1 MLRAAVPA
9 LVRIAVHRSRAV
21 RRRGRLLAAALC
33 GLLATGAAIADGA
46 AALAPCRLK
55 GIEREVQCGSIAV
68 PEDPDRPQGRRLEI
82 GFALVPALARRHE
95 ADPLFVLAGGPGQA
109 ASAVAAAMQPVLARV
124 NTRRAIVYVDQRG
137 TGRSNALD
145 CAPERGG
152 ESIADTVDPQRAL
165 ARLGACVQRLGAR
178 ADLRQY
184 ATWIAVRDLDAVRAA
199 LGAERINLWG
209 GSYGTRVALEYLRQY
224 PQRVR
229 SIVLDGV
236 APATMALPASL
247 AVDADSAL
255 QAMVSDC
262 AADSRC
268 RERFPTLNEDLRR
281 LRAAAERAAPIRARH
296 PVSGELETLRLD
308 RDLLAGLLRAPLYA
322 PPLRALLP
330 HAVVQAAGGRF
341 EPLLALNFALA
352 GAVGDNFAEAMHFA
366 VVCAEDLPRVDA
378 AARTAARASA
388 FGDGS
393 VALYERACA
402 KVPVRAVPEGFSE
415 APRSDVPVLI
425 LSGGADPVTPPR
437 HGQSVERHLP
447 RALHLIAPHLAHGV
461 SPQGCAPQLIARFL
475 RQAQAAGRGP
485 FAGIEDGGD
494 AGCLARIPAPTVFS
508 APRTG
513 R

>member
-9 LVRIAVHRSRAV
+9 LVRLAVHRRRTV
-21 RRRGRLLAAALC
+21 RRRSRLLAAALC
-33 GLLATGAAIADGA
+33 GLFAAGAANAGNTA
-46 AALAPCRLK
+46 ELTPCRLK
-55 GIEREVQCGSIAV
+55 GIEREVQCGSVSV
-68 PEDPDRPQGRRLEI
+68 PEDPDRPQGRRIEI

-95 ADPLFVLAGGPGQA
+95 PDPLFVLAGGPGQA
-109 ASAVAAAMQPVLARV
+109 AGGVAAAMQPVLARI
-124 NTRRAIVYVDQRG
+124 NARRAIVYVDQRG

-145 CAPERGG
+145 CTPERAGA
-152 ESIADTVDPQRAL
+152 SIADSVDPQHVL

-184 ATWIAVRDLDAVRAA
+184 ATWIAVRDLEAVRAA

-255 QAMVSDC
+255 QAMLSSC

-268 RERFPTLNEDLRR
+268 RARFPTLDQDLRR
-281 LRAAAERAAPIRARH
+281 LRAVAERAAPIRARH
-296 PVSGELETLRLD
+296 PVSGEVETLRLD

-322 PPLRALLP
+322 PPLAALLP
-330 HAVVQAAGGRF
+330 HAIVQAAGGRF
-341 EPLLALNFALA
+341 EPLLALNFALT
-352 GAVGDNFAEAMHFA
+352 GAVGENFAEAMHFA

-402 KVPVRAVPEGFSE
+402 KIPVRAVPEDFYQ
-415 APRSDVPVLI
+415 APRSDVPVLL

-437 HGQSVERHLP
+437 HGQSVVPGLA
-447 RALHLIAPHLAHGV
+447 RALHLVAPNLAHGV
-461 SPQGCAPQLIARFL
+461 SAQGCAPELIARFL

-485 FAGIEDGGD
+485 FAGIEDGRD
-494 AGCLARIPAPTVFS
+494 AGCLARLPAPIVFA
-508 APRTG
+508 APRAG